1 MPAGDY
7 KPLLD
12 ELMQDAELLMWTL
25 SQEKGYFT
33 NYEFIRRA
41 AQKHQGAYARL
52 IAQHLKDRGEQYLF
66 NLVHQSIGGSL
77 SNFARKL
84 GYQQEKE
91 GDVKDWNI
99 WGDQEKAV
107 VYRRTDIV
115 RPPR

>member
-12 ELMQDAELLMWTL
+12 EFMHSANALMWSL
-25 SQEKGYFT
+25 SETQGYFT
-33 NYEFIRRA
+33 NYEFIRRM

-52 IAQHLKDRGEQYLF
+52 IGQTLKDRGEQYLF

-77 SNFARKL
+77 SHLAQKL
-84 GYQQEKE
+84 GYQQDK
-91 GDVKDWNI
+91 DSNIMDWNI

-107 VYRRTDIV
+107 VYRRTEAV
-115 RPPR
+115 RPLK

>member
-12 ELMQDAELLMWTL
+12 DFMRDAEALMWTL

-33 NYEFIRRA
+33 NYEFIRRT

-52 IAQHLKDRGEQYLF
+52 IAQHLQDRGEQYLF

-77 SNFARKL
+77 SSIAKKL
-84 GYQQEKE
+84 GYQQEK
-91 GDVKDWNI
+91 GTDVVDWNI

-107 VYRRTDIV
+107 VIAA
-115 RPPR
+115 PRQ